1 MNGVYLGWS
10 YFNMDE
16 TISEKARTLK
26 AKVEKFNKD
35 FAPEV

>member
-1 MNGVYLGWS
+1 
-10 YFNMDE
+10 MDE

-35 FAPEV
+35 FAPELLDYVNKTEFPH

>member
-1 MNGVYLGWS
+1 
-10 YFNMDE
+10 MDE

-35 FAPEV
+35 FAPEVYGKLWLKLIVT